1 MINNDELI
9 NTIANSLEID
19 KSNLENGTI
28 LDELEEFDSLGAL
41 SVFTAISQK
50 TNGESD
56 KIDLTNAKTIQEL
69 FEILKENNLTS

>member
-50 TNGESD
+50 LMVKKD
-56 KIDLTNAKTIQEL
+56 KIDLTNAKTIQNS
-69 FEILKENNLTS
+69 FEIWENNLTS